1 MIQTFKHFLA
11 GLALATATAL
21 TAPAP
26 AFAQVASTDLF
37 KPVVVINGK
46 AVTNFEHQ
54 QRIMMMKLFRSPG
67 DLEKEALEALID
79 DRLRFLAAD
88 EMGLALTDEQIVE
101 GETEFAG
108 RANLSREQF
117 IQALEGAGV
126 ARESYRDF
134 VAAGLLW
141 RQVVATRFAP
151 LAQAQVTETDIQ
163 HAIAATS
170 RRGGGVKVDF
180 AEIILPANTPAAAA
194 QAERIAAELGGTN
207 MSDAAFSSAAR
218 RYSASPSRARGG
230 RVPEPVPL
238 GNLPGQIAQAF
249 LTLPP
254 GGVTE
259 PFPIPNAI
267 AIFQLRRMI
276 DSADPGEETVA
287 LEYARFLIP
296 GGRTEDTLAQ
306 AAKIR
311 TRVDSCNDLYGIA
324 KGLPANR
331 LTRETMAAGDVPGDI
346 AIELAKLDPGE
357 SSTALTSGNALVF
370 LMLCGRTT
378 ATLADDSAA
387 GTSGVAPRQSD
398 GRADTDDEDQ
408 ARASE
413 AAAAASAEED
423 PAPTAVEGVPEV
435 RRAAVR
441 QQLINQIVASYAES
455 YLAEL
460 KANAI
465 ITYP

>member
-1 MIQTFKHFLA
+1 M
-11 GLALATATAL
+11 ALL
-21 TAPAP
+21 LLLCLPAS
-26 AFAQVASTDLF
+26 AQVSSADLF
-37 KPVVVINGK
+37 KPVVTINGK
-46 AVTNFEHQ
+46 AVTNFEVQ
-54 QRIMMMKLFRSPG
+54 QRIVMMKLFRTPG
-67 DLEKEALEALID
+67 DVESQALDALID
-79 DRLRFLAAD
+79 DRLRFLAAED
-88 EMGLALTDEQIVE
+88 LGLSLTEEQIQA

-108 RANLSREQF
+108 RAELTRDEF
-117 IQALEGAGV
+117 LQALAGAGV
-126 ARESYRDF
+126 ARESFRDF

-141 RQVVATRFAP
+141 REVVGQRFSAQ
-151 LAQAQVTETDIQ
+151 AQAQVNENDIQ
-163 HAIAATS
+163 HAISATS

-194 QAERIAAELGGTN
+194 QAQRIAAELGGTT
-207 MSDAAFSSAAR
+207 MSEAAFSSAAR
-218 RYSASPSRARGG
+218 RYSASPSRGRGG

-238 GNLPGQIAQAF
+238 GNLPAPIAQSF

-259 PFPIPNAI
+259 AFPIPNAI
-267 AIFQLRRMI
+267 AIFQLRRLI
-276 DSADPGEETVA
+276 DTDDPGEEPIA

-311 TRVDSCNDLYGIA
+311 ARVDSCNDLYGVA
-324 KGLPANR
+324 KGLPPER
-331 LTRETMAAGDVPGDI
+331 LTRETKAPADVPGDI
-346 AIELAKLDPGE
+346 AIELAKLDAGE

-378 ATLADDSAA
+378 ATLADPNSNDSSAPAA
-387 GTSGVAPRQSD
+387 TANAQE
-398 GRADTDDEDQ
+398 AAE
-408 ARASE
+408 ARAGAEAPEASE
-413 AAAAASAEED
+413 
-423 PAPTAVEGVPEV
+423 TAVEGVPEV

-441 QQLINQIVASYAES
+441 ERLVNQIIAGYAEG

-465 ITYP
+465 ILYP